1 MSVTYSSP
9 WCDVFDIIV
18 SGKGFR
24 WSTPTR
30 WSLYNIMW
38 KKIVD
43 NRLLSV
49 MLCRRYYLIWYR
61 LSVTDSCHV
70 KTIQSNV
77 NKMSI
82 TDSKSGWDVIGTI
95 LCDNIC
101 RGPTPPRYER
111 WCRSRCNLIL
121 LRLLMIDSTPEWDVA
136 SFCSLETKST
146 VYI

>member
-18 SGKGFR
+18 SGKGCR

-30 WSLYNIMW
+30 WSLYNIMR

-61 LSVTDSCHV
+61 LSVTDSCQV

-95 LCDNIC
+95 LRKMVSKPMQSYFITVVDDWLHP
-101 RGPTPPRYER
+101 GV
-111 WCRSRCNLIL
+111 RCSQFLQFRN
-121 LRLLMIDSTPEWDVA
+121 
-136 SFCSLETKST
+136 
-146 VYI
+146 